1 MLTGDSEP
9 DLMSDMSLPQ
19 QVQMREIM
27 ESPAYTGRI
36 SAMSRLFGGRNLPGV
51 YSPRYDGFTLALRL
65 CDVYIPLVLKM
76 LWPSVQPAD
85 GSLCNIMCKAENF
98 KCLVMSYSFAI
109 FEM

>member
-65 CDVYIPLVLKM
+65 YNVYIPFVLKDAVAFSTTSG
-76 LWPSVQPAD
+76 WFIVQYSVQR
-85 GSLCNIMCKAENF
+85 
-98 KCLVMSYSFAI
+98 
-109 FEM
+109 